1 MLEKSLAV
9 LKPGGKLISISGPPD
24 PAFARAVGANWFV
37 RQVLRLASFK
47 IRHKAKKRGVD
58 YSFLF
63 MHADG
68 AQLARIAELVDD
80 GVLRPVIDKEFP
92 FDRTPEAVARV
103 EQGHGAGKVVIEVA
117 EDGPATGADARAVAT
132 PIGIEPAVVPDR
144 SDTLTTGR
152 LALLAS
158 LAALGALA
166 TNIMLP
172 AFPAIALELGVA
184 PRELAWTL
192 SSFFIVFAVGQLF
205 VGPLSDTLGRAR
217 LVLGGLIVFVA
228 GSIVCTLAPSLP
240 VLIAGRAI
248 QALGACAASVLARAI
263 ARDLYHGPELTRA
276 LALVMIAMAA
286 APGFSPALGTGM
298 TLAFGWRSTFVLVAV
313 AGVLVALHYRLGA
326 GETLPVDRRRP
337 AHPLAIARTYR
348 DLSIDPRFI
357 APALTVSLIIGCLY
371 SFFGAAPAIL
381 MTGMGLSST
390 GLSIFFAAT
399 VLVVFGSGL
408 LTGRLV
414 ARWGAPRVG
423 MAGLLVAAVGGLW
436 LLLQGGAAAP
446 APFMAAVTLFLAGM
460 GFVNPVGTAIALE
473 PFGDRAG
480 IASALLGF
488 LQMSCAAIGTALIGA
503 LPVSPATA
511 YAWVVFGGTLLATG
525 AFLPAMGIRYT
536 TVSRS
541 EVEP

>member
-1 MLEKSLAV
+1 MAWR
-9 LKPGGKLISISGPPD
+9 SGRRPE
-24 PAFARAVGANWFV
+24 
-37 RQVLRLASFK
+37 QV
-47 IRHKAKKRGVD
+47 
-58 YSFLF
+58 
-63 MHADG
+63 
-68 AQLARIAELVDD
+68 
-80 GVLRPVIDKEFP
+80 
-92 FDRTPEAVARV
+92 TN
-103 EQGHGAGKVVIEVA
+103 
-117 EDGPATGADARAVAT
+117 
-132 PIGIEPAVVPDR
+132 PIGIEQAVDPDR
-144 SDTLTTGR
+144 GDTLTTGR

-172 AFPAIALELGVA
+172 AFPAMALELGVL

-205 VGPLSDTLGRAR
+205 VGPLSDTVGRAPF
-217 LVLGGLIVFVA
+217 VLGGLAVFVV
-228 GSIVCTLAPSLP
+228 GSIVCVVAPSLP

-263 ARDLYHGPELTRA
+263 ARDLYHGAELTRA

-298 TLAFGWRSTFVLVAV
+298 TLAFGWRSTFVLVAA
-313 AGVLVALHYRLGA
+313 AGVLVALHYRLSA
-326 GETLPVDRRRP
+326 GETLPLQRRRP
-337 AHPLAIARTYR
+337 AHPVAIARTYR
-348 DLSIDPRFI
+348 DLVLDARFI
-357 APALTVSLIIGCLY
+357 SPALTVSLIIGCLY

-381 MTGMGLSST
+381 ITDMGLSGT

-414 ARWGAPRVG
+414 VRWGAPRVG
-423 MAGLLVAAVGGLW
+423 MAGLLIATAGGLW
-436 LLLQGGAAAP
+436 LLLQNGAAAP

-460 GFVNPVGTAIALE
+460 GLVNPVGTAIALE

-488 LQMSCAAIGTALIGA
+488 LQMSCAAIGTALIGV
-503 LPVSPATA
+503 LPVSAASA
-511 YAWVVFGGTLLATG
+511 YAWVVFGGTLLAVG
-525 AFLPAMGIRYT
+525 AF
-536 TVSRS
+536 VSALTQQNRRVAVPVKTDGS
-541 EVEP
+541 